1 MKNSTSGKVLYG
13 NWKGG
18 WSLDQHMAIYPKRTE
33 IGEMLYQLKYNQDK
47 SKIEPLANKAFEFM
61 KTRLVTKWLFCIVPV
76 PPSDNSRV
84 FQPVIEIAKL
94 LGKKMNIPINYDCL
108 LKVKTTEFMK
118 DNNISAIEKEKKL
131 KGVYKIKDQTFKN
144 KKILLFDD
152 VCQTGSTLKEI
163 TKVLYDEG
171 NVENVYALTITKTT
185 SKKDSI

>member
-18 WSLDQHMAIYPKRTE
+18 WALDQHMSKFPNRTE
-33 IGEMLYQLKYNQDK
+33 IGEMLYQLKYNKDK

-131 KGVYKIKDQTFKN
+131 EGVYKIKDQTFKN

>member
-1 MKNSTSGKVLYG
+1 MKDSALDKVLYG

-18 WSLDQHMAIYPKRTE
+18 WALDQHMAIYPNRTE
-33 IGEMLYQLKYNQDK
+33 IGEMLYQLKYNKDK
-47 SKIEPLANKAFEFM
+47 SKIEPLAKKAFEFM
-61 KTRLVTKWLFCIVPV
+61 KTRYVTNWLSCIIPV
-76 PPSDNSRV
+76 PPSDNTRL

-94 LGKKMNIPINYDCL
+94 LGKKLDIPVNYDCL

-131 KGVYKIKDQTFKN
+131 KGVFKIKDHTFKN

-163 TKVLYDEG
+163 TKVLYNEG
-171 NVENVYALTITKTT
+171 NVEDVFTLTITKTT
-185 SKKDSI
+185 TKKDSI

>member
-61 KTRLVTKWLFCIVPV
+61 KTRLVTNWLSYIVPV
-76 PPSDNSRV
+76 PSSNNTRLI
-84 FQPVIEIAKL
+84 QPVPEIAKL
-94 LGKKMNIPINYDCL
+94 LGKKLDIPINYDCL

-171 NVENVYALTITKTT
+171 KVENVYALTITKTT

>member
-1 MKNSTSGKVLYG
+1 LQNYWEKK
-13 NWKGG
+13 
-18 WSLDQHMAIYPKRTE
+18 LD
-33 IGEMLYQLKYNQDK
+33 
-47 SKIEPLANKAFEFM
+47 
-61 KTRLVTKWLFCIVPV
+61 
-76 PPSDNSRV
+76 
-84 FQPVIEIAKL
+84 
-94 LGKKMNIPINYDCL
+94 IPINYDCL

-185 SKKDSI
+185 TKKDSI

>member
-1 MKNSTSGKVLYG
+1 MKNNTSGKVLYG

-18 WSLDQHMAIYPKRTE
+18 WALDQHMSKFPNRTE
-33 IGEMLYQLKYNQDK
+33 IGEMLYQIKYNKDK

-76 PPSDNSRV
+76 PPSDNSRA

-94 LGKKMNIPINYDCL
+94 LGKKLNITVNYDCL
-108 LKVKTTEFMK
+108 QKNKNTEFIK
-118 DNNISAIEKEKKL
+118 DNFISANEKEQKL
-131 KGVYKIKDQTFKN
+131 KGVFKIKDQTLKN

-185 SKKDSI
+185 TKKDSI